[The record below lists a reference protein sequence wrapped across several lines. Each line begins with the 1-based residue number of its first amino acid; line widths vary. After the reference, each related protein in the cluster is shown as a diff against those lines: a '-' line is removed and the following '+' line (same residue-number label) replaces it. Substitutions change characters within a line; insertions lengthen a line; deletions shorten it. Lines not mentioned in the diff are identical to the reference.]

1 MQTQL
6 SGEQLLLSSIFSP
19 QPAPTAAA
27 ALEATQEW
35 NNIALEIEEK
45 QERILELKKEI
56 GDAEGVFLNMEEDE
70 LNLEPDE
77 GGEVFYAEA
86 PKLEADLGYTR
97 AENEEEIRE
106 LEEKIVE
113 LEGQLA

>member
-1 MQTQL
+1 MQTL
-6 SGEQLLLSSIFSP
+6 LFGEQLSLTTNFPL
-19 QPAPTAAA
+19 QPVPTTAVS
-27 ALEATQEW
+27 LEATQEW
-35 NNIALEIEEK
+35 NDIVLEIEEK
-45 QERILELKKEI
+45 QERIMELKKEI